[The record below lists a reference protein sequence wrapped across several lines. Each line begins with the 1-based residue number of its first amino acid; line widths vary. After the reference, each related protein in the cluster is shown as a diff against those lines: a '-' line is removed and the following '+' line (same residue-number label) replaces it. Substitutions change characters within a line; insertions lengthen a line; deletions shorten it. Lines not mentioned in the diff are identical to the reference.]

1 MKVNSYFSDCDLF
14 FGHIAAD
21 FDDLHAIFER
31 LGYGVD
37 DIRRADEQDPG
48 EIDSDVEIVIE
59 KVDVLL
65 GIKQLKE
72 SR

>member
-1 MKVNSYFSDCDLF
+1 MFYFSDGDLL
-14 FGHIAAD
+14 FGHVTAD

-37 DIRRADEQDPG
+37 DIGCADEQDFG
-48 EIDSDVEIVIE
+48 EIYSYVEIMIE

-65 GIKQLKE
+65 RIEQLEE